1 MWMVEECRGKA
12 GMERSVKARCDLD
25 RCGAAGM
32 VSVAS
37 EGRFSRVVAG
47 MEWIVKVTFDWVS
60 SGPDGELWLRMAGEV

>member
-1 MWMVEECRGKA
+1 MGRFGLA

-25 RCGAAGM
+25 ERGA
-32 VSVAS
+32 
-37 EGRFSRVVAG
+37 AG